1 MNVEDSSMQV
11 CAERR
16 TNPASTDRGTTR
28 DNVGNLTTM
37 HLFLAQTIAA
47 LRMALLCSTAI
58 GLTLLLATSARA
70 QQQLGPDLP
79 FQWYED
85 HTAAADLDAFLKL
98 PPEALTWAERPVSLG
113 YTRSALWIKTFI
125 PSTRL
130 ATTGNWLSVGPAF
143 IDDITLYVRPH
154 GTEGDWQRKDSGDL
168 WPGSRSELD
177 YRIPTFALPDLEPG
191 SAGLDLIIRAESSSA
206 LLIRASVLDDLG
218 LLEHTTRSTGFWSF
232 YFGLAVISL
241 CLAILLAI
249 AINQR
254 FLWAICAFSLTYVLV
269 ACIEGFVSWMM
280 APWLPNLQHYLT
292 SIFSLISFAALLW
305 LWAEAL
311 NLALRWPLLYRLTL
325 GCAVLIASLV
335 LLIPLNRY
343 GTAVSLRT
351 GLFAIG
357 TLMLT
362 GGSVLLWFRRK
373 LSGTGL
379 ALGLVPLAYVAS
391 GVGAQLALS
400 GAIAYYQQ
408 LYIVW
413 QYLLILN
420 ILVVLALAVKRV
432 RDANRENQSR
442 RLLAHEL
449 RTEREASFHQR
460 QFIGLV
466 AHEFRTP
473 LAVISSALQNLQTQ
487 GLSETQRDERYE
499 KIQRAA
505 QRLTQLTDNCLAD
518 SRLSA
523 THLRIERQ
531 PADLIELIRSTLE
544 PVDNSTE
551 NTVVV
556 TINGRPVND
565 WPRPRIMDIDAALIR
580 IALSNLIDNA
590 LKYAPESAITVD
602 LAVSPERV
610 TLSVCDHGP
619 GIPPGEAT
627 TIFERYRRVER
638 PGRRQPGTGLGLY
651 IAREIAR
658 AHGGSLTLR
667 PNQPH
672 GCCFELSVP
681 TPPGL

>member
-16 TNPASTDRGTTR
+16 TNPASTGRGNTHDKV
-28 DNVGNLTTM
+28 DNPTTM
-37 HLFLAQTIAA
+37 HQFLARTIAA
-47 LRMALLCSTAI
+47 LRMALLWSAAV
-58 GLTLLLATSARA
+58 GLAMLLATSARA

-85 HTAAADLDAFLKL
+85 HTAAADLDAFLNL
-98 PPEALTWAERPVSLG
+98 PPDALTYAERPISLG
-113 YTRSALWIKTFI
+113 YTKSALWIKTVI
-125 PSTRL
+125 PSARL
-130 ATTGNWLSVGPAF
+130 SPTGNWLSVGPAF
-143 IDDITLYVRPH
+143 IDDITLYVRPQ
-154 GTEGDWQRKDSGDL
+154 GSDGEWLRKDSGDL
-168 WPGSRSELD
+168 WPGTRSELN
-177 YRIPTFALPDLEPG
+177 YRIPTFELPDLTPDAPG
-191 SAGLDLIIRAESSSA
+191 LELIIRAESSSA
-206 LLIRASVLDDLG
+206 LLIRASVLNDLE
-218 LLEHTTRSTGFWSF
+218 LLEQTTRSTGFWSF
-232 YFGLAVISL
+232 YFGLAAISV

-254 FLWAICAFSLTYVLV
+254 FLWAICTFSLTYVLV
-269 ACIEGFVSWMM
+269 ACIEGFISWIT

-292 SIFSLISFAALLW
+292 SIFSLVSFAALLW

-311 NLALRWPLLYRLTL
+311 NLSLRWPTLYRLTL
-325 GCAVLIASLV
+325 GCATLIASLV
-335 LLIPLNRY
+335 LLIPLNHY
-343 GTAVSLRT
+343 GTAISLRT
-351 GLFAIG
+351 GLFAIS
-357 TLMLT
+357 TAMLT

-400 GAIAYYQQ
+400 GTIPYYQQ
-408 LYIVW
+408 LYIIW

-442 RLLAHEL
+442 RLLAYEL
-449 RTEREASFHQR
+449 RTEREASFYQR

-473 LAVISSALQNLQTQ
+473 LAVISSALQNLQGS
-487 GLSETQRDERYE
+487 GLSETQRLERYE

-523 THLRIERQ
+523 TNLRIDRQ
-531 PADLIELIRSTLE
+531 PADLIELIRTTLE
-544 PVDNSTE
+544 PLDNSTDKP
-551 NTVVV
+551 VVV
-556 TINGRPVND
+556 TINGQPVHD
-565 WPRPRIMDIDAALIR
+565 WPRPRILDIDVALIR

-590 LKYAPESAITVD
+590 LKYAPKSPIAVD
-602 LAVSPERV
+602 LAVSPEQISIR
-610 TLSVCDHGP
+610 VCDHGP
-619 GIPPGEAT
+619 GIPPDDAA

-658 AHGGSLTLR
+658 AHGGNLTLR

-672 GCCFELSVP
+672 GCCFELSLP
-681 TPPGL
+681 TAPGL

>member
-1 MNVEDSSMQV
+1 MQV

-232 YFGLAVISL
+232 YFGLAAISL

-280 APWLPNLQHYLT
+280 APGCPT
-292 SIFSLISFAALLW
+292 FS
-305 LWAEAL
+305 
-311 NLALRWPLLYRLTL
+311 
-325 GCAVLIASLV
+325 
-335 LLIPLNRY
+335 
-343 GTAVSLRT
+343 
-351 GLFAIG
+351 
-357 TLMLT
+357 
-362 GGSVLLWFRRK
+362 
-373 LSGTGL
+373 
-379 ALGLVPLAYVAS
+379 
-391 GVGAQLALS
+391 
-400 GAIAYYQQ
+400 
-408 LYIVW
+408 
-413 QYLLILN
+413 
-420 ILVVLALAVKRV
+420 
-432 RDANRENQSR
+432 
-442 RLLAHEL
+442 
-449 RTEREASFHQR
+449 
-460 QFIGLV
+460 
-466 AHEFRTP
+466 
-473 LAVISSALQNLQTQ
+473 
-487 GLSETQRDERYE
+487 
-499 KIQRAA
+499 
-505 QRLTQLTDNCLAD
+505 
-518 SRLSA
+518 
-523 THLRIERQ
+523 
-531 PADLIELIRSTLE
+531 
-544 PVDNSTE
+544 
-551 NTVVV
+551 
-556 TINGRPVND
+556 
-565 WPRPRIMDIDAALIR
+565 
-580 IALSNLIDNA
+580 
-590 LKYAPESAITVD
+590 
-602 LAVSPERV
+602 
-610 TLSVCDHGP
+610 
-619 GIPPGEAT
+619 T
-627 TIFERYRRVER
+627 T
-638 PGRRQPGTGLGLY
+638 
-651 IAREIAR
+651 
-658 AHGGSLTLR
+658 
-667 PNQPH
+667 
-672 GCCFELSVP
+672 
-681 TPPGL
+681 